1 MAGGSYT
8 VADLDAAIAAK
19 GLHAQLDGER
29 RRLPCPAPN
38 HPGDRSEA
46 NCSAWVGPDGSIGA
60 KCHSYGCA
68 HHEILEGLGLYQGSD
83 SQGWK
88 HPSSQHSNKRQPGP
102 NDRTPASREKLG
114 PIVAKHDYTDA
125 DGTLVYQVVRYAPK
139 EFRQRQ
145 PDGKGGWIW
154 NLAGVHRILYRLP
167 ELLAADPDQP
177 VFVCEGEKDVDNL
190 AALGLVATTSSG
202 GAGKWQ
208 LINDLRPLEGRQ
220 VVILPDNDPGGQGLH
235 HAEQVATSLQGIAAS
250 VKILEL
256 PDLPES
262 GGDVSD
268 WLDMGSTAER
278 LIELAADTT
287 KWTPP
292 LTSAASASCED
303 LLERSKL
310 DPGAPFEP
318 EAIARLV
325 ALSAADWQRWRARL
339 KEADT
344 GVPVADLDAA
354 IRAHGRDHQE
364 QRLQGRPIEWPESE
378 PWPEPVD
385 GADLLTSLSK
395 LITTYVYIPR
405 ELADA
410 LSLWIVHS
418 YFHDR
423 LEVSTFLNL
432 TSATKRCG
440 KSLLLEVLSELV
452 YRPLP
457 VAGNITP
464 AALFRTIQKFEPTL
478 LLDEIDTYLANDP
491 ELRGVLNGSQRRA
504 TATVIRVVGQ
514 DFDPQRFAT
523 WCPKVLVGI
532 GGLPDTVLD
541 RSLVLRLERRPPNA
555 APLLRWRDRDKAVIE
570 LLRRQLVRWLA
581 DNAEAILAAR
591 SGVDFPP
598 ALHDRARD
606 AWEVLLATAAVA
618 GDVWPERARAA
629 VAAVVVSD
637 ASDEIGNRELLL
649 FDLREAFTAHGSP
662 DNLTTTAI
670 LESLHEKEGRPWG
683 EWRSGRPLTSR
694 GLSSLL
700 KPFGIK
706 PKQWRS
712 GSERERGYARADLEP
727 IWGQYC
733 PSTLEPVEATRDTC
747 DNPVQDSTSTVSRPV
762 TDASA
767 VTGCKTEKSPP
778 RRIVTGVTDRSPAVW
793 RGRQLR

>member
-1 MAGGSYT
+1 M
-8 VADLDAAIAAK
+8 
-19 GLHAQLDGER
+19 
-29 RRLPCPAPN
+29 
-38 HPGDRSEA
+38 
-46 NCSAWVGPDGSIGA
+46 
-60 KCHSYGCA
+60 
-68 HHEILEGLGLYQGSD
+68 
-83 SQGWK
+83 
-88 HPSSQHSNKRQPGP
+88 
-102 NDRTPASREKLG
+102 
-114 PIVAKHDYTDA
+114 
-125 DGTLVYQVVRYAPK
+125 
-139 EFRQRQ
+139 
-145 PDGKGGWIW
+145 
-154 NLAGVHRILYRLP
+154 
-167 ELLAADPDQP
+167 
-177 VFVCEGEKDVDNL
+177 
-190 AALGLVATTSSG
+190 
-202 GAGKWQ
+202 
-208 LINDLRPLEGRQ
+208 
-220 VVILPDNDPGGQGLH
+220 
-235 HAEQVATSLQGIAAS
+235 
-250 VKILEL
+250 
-256 PDLPES
+256 PDLPEN
-262 GGDVSD
+262 GGDISD
-268 WLDMGSTAER
+268 WLDLGNTAESI
-278 LIELAADTT
+278 LELAADALE
-287 KWTPP
+287 WTPP
-292 LTSAASASCED
+292 RTSADSAGCED
-303 LLERSKL
+303 LLERSKT

-318 EAIARLV
+318 EAIARLSE
-325 ALSAADWQRWRARL
+325 LPAADWHRWRARL
-339 KEADT
+339 KEANT
-344 GVPVADLDAA
+344 GIPLAELDAA
-354 IRAHGRDHQE
+354 IRAHTRDHQE
-364 QRLQGRPIEWPESE
+364 RQLQGRPIEWPESE

-385 GADLLTSLSK
+385 GARLLTSLAE
-395 LITTYVYIPR
+395 LITSYVYIPG

-418 YFHDR
+418 YLHDR

-504 TATVIRVVGQ
+504 SAFVIRTVGE

-555 APLLRWRDRDKAVIE
+555 APLLRWRDRDKEVIE

-649 FDLREAFTAHGSP
+649 VDLKAVFTAYGRP
-662 DNLTTTAI
+662 DRLSTQVI
-670 LESLHEKEGRPWG
+670 LESLHEKEERPWG

-700 KPFGIK
+700 KPFGVK

-733 PSTLEPVEATRDTC
+733 PSTLEPVEVTRDTC

>member
-1 MAGGSYT
+1 MAGGPYT
-8 VADLDAAIAAK
+8 VAELDAAIAAQ
-19 GLHAQLDGER
+19 GLHPQLDGER
-29 RRLPCPAPN
+29 RRIPCPAPN
-38 HPGDRSEA
+38 HPGDRSDA
-46 NCSAWVGPDGSIGA
+46 NCAVWVGPDGSIGA

-68 HHEILEGLGLYQGSD
+68 HREILEGLGLYQGSD
-83 SQGWK
+83 GQSRK
-88 HPSSQHSNKRQPGP
+88 HTSSQRPNQRQLGP
-102 NDRTPASREKLG
+102 NDRKPASREKLG
-114 PIVAKHDYTDA
+114 PIMATYDYPDT

-139 EFRQRQ
+139 DFRQCR

-167 ELLAADPDQP
+167 ELLAADPDHP
-177 VFVCEGEKDVDNL
+177 AFICEGEKDADNV
-190 AALGLVATTSSG
+190 AALGLVATTCSE
-202 GAGKWQ
+202 GAGKWH
-208 LINDLRPLEGRQ
+208 LIKDLRALEGRQ

-235 HAEQVATSLQGIAAS
+235 HAEQVATSLQGIASS

-318 EAIARLV
+318 EAIARLC

-344 GVPVADLDAA
+344 GVPVADLDAT

-364 QRLQGRPIEWPESE
+364 RQLQGRPIEWPESE

-385 GADLLTSLSK
+385 GAGLLSSLSK

-504 TATVIRVVGQ
+504 SAFVIRTVGE

-541 RSLVLRLERRPPNA
+541 RSLVLRLERRPPDA
-555 APLLRWRDRDKAVIE
+555 APLRRWRDRDKAAIE

-591 SGVDFPP
+591 AGVDFPP

-618 GDVWPERARAA
+618 GGEWPERARAA

-649 FDLREAFTAHGSP
+649 VDLKAVFTACGRP
-662 DNLTTTAI
+662 DRLSTQAI
-670 LESLHEKEGRPWG
+670 LESLHEKEERPWG

-733 PSTLEPVEATRDTC
+733 PSTLEPVEVTRDTC
-747 DNPVQDSTSTVSRPV
+747 DNPVQDSTSAAPLPV
-762 TDASA
+762 TDPSA

-793 RGRQLR
+793 RERLLR